1 MAAHSE
7 LYPPAIPFR
16 TAGKL
21 SGTALGV
28 MALLVLLAV
37 LVPVGAALGWVPAE
51 RFWSALLFNWLFWS
65 SIAMGM
71 VMLAVALHLTNARWA
86 WSIRRFALAGV
97 AFLPVSF
104 VLLAVVYFGQHY
116 YFHHWHP
123 YGFDPV
129 IEAKSAWLWLPG
141 MIARDY
147 IGLVI
152 LFGLAMWFAY
162 HQLRPD
168 VYGAGRTEAQ
178 RSWYGRLTGG
188 WRGVEEEAARSHH
201 MLNVIGPILAL
212 AYALVWGLIGIDL
225 AMTSLPH
232 FFSTMFPVAFFIGA
246 FHAGLAMTILM
257 VAIYRKPLGLTAF
270 ITPRQSHDLG
280 KLLFAFAVFWM
291 YINWS
296 QYVVIWYG
304 LLPHTQEYFTQRFGQ
319 PFGPVAIAAVML
331 VFVVPFFGLL
341 TRPPKMVLGILGGFA
356 VLIMTGHWLERFL
369 ITAPSYWQEP
379 YVTDAAT
386 LPLGLPEVA
395 MAAGFGALF
404 VACYHWFLS
413 TFPVL
418 PSPAAL
424 TAAGTPTLTVPGPT
438 KIAEA

>member
-16 TAGKL
+16 TARAVPLAIPGGL
-21 SGTALGV
+21 
-28 MALLVLLAV
+28 ALLALMAAGVWFLA
-37 LVPVGAALGWVPAE
+37 PPE

-65 SIAMGM
+65 SIAIGM
-71 VMLAVALHLTNARWA
+71 VMFAVALHLTNARWA
-86 WSIRRFALAGV
+86 WSVRRFALGGV
-97 AFLPVSF
+97 AFLPVAF
-104 VLLAVVYFGQHY
+104 VLLPVLYFGEKLF
-116 YFHHWHP
+116 FHHWHP
-123 YGFDPV
+123 YGPDPV
-129 IEAKSAWLWLPG
+129 IEAKQAWLWLPG
-141 MIARDY
+141 MIARDV
-147 IGLVI
+147 IGVAI
-152 LFGLAMWFAY
+152 LFGLAIWFAY

-168 VYGAGRTEAQ
+168 VYGAGRTDAQ
-178 RSWYGRLTGG
+178 RGWYRRLTGG
-188 WRGVEEEAARSHH
+188 WRGVEAEASRSHH

-212 AYALVWGLIGIDL
+212 AYALLWGLIGIDL

-232 FFSTMFPVAFFIGA
+232 FFSTMFPVAFFISA
-246 FHAGLAMTILM
+246 FHSALAMTIVM
-257 VAIYRKPLGLTAF
+257 IVVYRKQIGLEAF

-304 LLPHTQEYFTQRFGQ
+304 LLPHEQEYFALRFAEPYG
-319 PFGPVAIAAVML
+319 GVVMAAVML

-341 TRPPKMVLGILGGFA
+341 TRPPKMVMGILAGFG

-369 ITAPSYWQEP
+369 ITTPSYWQEP
-379 YVTDAAT
+379 YVSDAAS
-386 LPLGLPEVA
+386 LPLGLPEIA
-395 MAAGFGALF
+395 MALGFGAAF
-404 VACYHWFLS
+404 VACYHWFMS

-424 TAAGTPTLTVPGPT
+424 TAAGTPTVAVPGPT
-438 KIAEA
+438 KVAEA